1 MIIGSTNARATT
13 GRNRNNE
20 GATELLLHS
29 PAVMADKPRV
39 KAPKQRASS
48 RPDDSGPDRRLL
60 LYGAG
65 ALVVLALGAAA
76 VGLVGFGGGEPSPEE
91 VRADLEAAGC
101 TLQAEDAQPGQHSL
115 GPDETFDWN
124 TDPPTSGPHFG
135 FDQNQ
140 NVGTVIWG
148 AYEEPLQL
156 ARVLHNL
163 EHGGVYIFYGNEVP
177 DSVVGEL
184 RAFYDDHE
192 RGTLLAPYPKLGDQ
206 VALGAWV
213 AEGEDAQGYLA
224 KCPAFEEDAFSSFFS
239 GFQFKGPERFPPDSL
254 LPGNN

>member
-1 MIIGSTNARATT
+1 
-13 GRNRNNE
+13 
-20 GATELLLHS
+20 
-29 PAVMADKPRV
+29 MADKPRV

-48 RPDDSGPDRRLL
+48 RPDDSGPDRRRLL

-65 ALVVLALGAAA
+65 ALIVLAVGVAA
-76 VGLVGFGGGEPSPEE
+76 VALVGFGSGEPSPAE

-101 TLQAEDAQPGQHSL
+101 TLQAADAQPGQHSL
-115 GPDETFDWN
+115 DADGTANWN

-140 NVGTVIWG
+140 NLGTVIWG

-156 ARVLHNL
+156 ARVVHNL
-163 EHGGVYIFYGNEVP
+163 EHGGVYIFYGDGVP
-177 DSVVGEL
+177 DSIVEEL
-184 RAFYDDHE
+184 RAFYDGHE

-206 VALGAWV
+206 IALGAWV
-213 AEGEDAQGYLA
+213 SDGEEAKGYLA
-224 KCPAFEEDAFSSFFS
+224 KCPAFDETAFSAFFS
-239 GFQFKGPERFPPDSL
+239 GFQFKGSERYPSDSL